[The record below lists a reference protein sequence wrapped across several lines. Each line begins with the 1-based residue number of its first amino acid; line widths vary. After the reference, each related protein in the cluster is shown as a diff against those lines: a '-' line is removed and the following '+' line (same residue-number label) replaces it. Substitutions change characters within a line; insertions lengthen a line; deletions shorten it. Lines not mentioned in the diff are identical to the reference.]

1 MPSQA
6 HILLKKLNKKNQRN
20 HFDADGRTFA
30 LKNKIKADSVTN
42 LIDPQTIDLSKCKK
56 EVAKEF
62 KNSLRRGSIVS
73 TFSKASTKRNKKQV

>member
-20 HFDADGRTFA
+20 YFDADGRTFA

-42 LIDPQTIDLSKCKK
+42 LIDP
-56 EVAKEF
+56 
-62 KNSLRRGSIVS
+62 
-73 TFSKASTKRNKKQV
+73 